1 MQSGEGASP
10 RKRLPKKKQKKGKKT
25 FVSVKKNLRKIVAA
39 IKNILIC
46 HCGL

>member
-1 MQSGEGASP
+1 VAKGQALGSAYQKKTE
-10 RKRLPKKKQKKGKKT
+10 KRKKKA
-25 FVSVKKNLRKIVAA
+25 FVSVKKNLRKIMAA